1 VAAITIVNCKD
12 AKAMTTCQKKL
23 NKIFNNS
30 ISNSNT
36 VIVIFNISIKNNITT
51 SILHICNDQNIIA
64 KTIHYAM
71 NITSTEAELFAI
83 RCGINQAIQVPKVEQ
98 IIVTTLD
105 LAQVA
110 T

>member
-1 VAAITIVNCKD
+1 
-12 AKAMTTCQKKL
+12 MTTHQKKL
-23 NKIFNNS
+23 NKIFNDS
-30 ISNSNT
+30 ILNPNT
-36 VIVIFNISIKNNITT
+36 VIVIFDASIKNNITT
-51 SILHICNDQNIIA
+51 SISHIYNGQNIIA

-83 RCGINQAIQVPKVEQ
+83 RCGINQAIQVPNVEQ
-98 IIVTTLD
+98 IIVTILD